1 MRRAPASLVLAGL
14 VLASIGLRVFLGRE
28 ITTPF
33 ILVDELIHAEL
44 AESLVESGRFHV
56 RGEPLTVTF
65 LYPLLI
71 APAWLLGSMETT
83 YAVAKAIGALLMSL
97 AAVPVF
103 LWGRTL
109 VSATSALVAAALT
122 LATPWLV
129 LTGTLMAE
137 VAFLPVFLAAC
148 WAIARALEAPTLARQ
163 AVALG
168 ACGLAAATRVQG
180 LIVCAILAAA
190 VIAYRR
196 DLRRWWPTAAVLAV
210 AGLALLVLPRG
221 LGVYGGVDDPDY
233 GAGSLARWIV
243 YDLGV
248 LALAVGVVPLAAL
261 VALRPRT
268 AAERAFVA
276 VAASA
281 TGWLLALAAVSS
293 HWNPVGI
300 KERYLLHAMPLLFLA
315 LVVWVERG
323 APRRWWAAAAAVPV
337 VALPLG
343 DLYDD
348 PALLGNAFGLIP
360 FYRLSLEVDGVRLL
374 VAALAVAAAAVAWWR
389 PVLVAPLVFAYLV
402 AANAPV
408 TAVLRNH
415 SLGIEKLTRPAQWI
429 DPHASGHVAYLNTS
443 NYAPETLRGDLWS
456 QWAPVWEAQFW
467 NRDLERVISLEYPE
481 PAPLPQ
487 IDAKLDWATGTIVG
501 ASARFVVADA
511 RFAVRGA
518 RLAENGRLKL
528 WRADTP
534 LALASMREGISAE
547 GRADA
552 LAAYTSW
559 VPARR
564 VKVFVLGTRRDVT
577 VSVGPLDARS
587 GVGALTDAARSWR
600 VPGEV
605 AGGLTVEVPPA
616 PFRVEVRL
624 PEPAEVVFA

>member
-1 MRRAPASLVLAGL
+1 MRRAPAPLVLAGL
-14 VLASIGLRVFLGRE
+14 VLISIAVRVFLGRE
-28 ITTPF
+28 IGTPF
-33 ILVDELIHAEL
+33 ILVDELVHAEL
-44 AESLVESGRFHV
+44 AESVVESGRFHV

-71 APAWLLGSMETT
+71 APAWLFGSMETT
-83 YAVAKAIGALLMSL
+83 YAVAKAIGAVVMSL

-109 VSATSALVAAALT
+109 VADTSALAAAALT
-122 LATPWLV
+122 LASPWLV

-137 VAFLPVFLAAC
+137 VAFLPVFLLAC
-148 WAIARALEAPTLARQ
+148 WTIARALEAPSLARQ

-180 LIVCAILAAA
+180 LIVWAILTTA
-190 VIAYRR
+190 VLAYRR
-196 DLRRWWPTAAVLAV
+196 ELRRWWPTAAALVLAGV
-210 AGLALLVLPRG
+210 ALLVVPRG

-233 GAGSLARWIV
+233 GAASLARWLV

-268 AAERAFVA
+268 PRERAFVA

-281 TGWLLALAAVSS
+281 TAWLLALAAVSS
-293 HWNPVGI
+293 HWNPVGV
-300 KERYLLHAMPLLFLA
+300 KERYLLYAIPLLFLA
-315 LVVWVERG
+315 LVLWVERG
-323 APRRWWAAAAAVPV
+323 APRRSWGAAAALPV
-337 VALPLG
+337 LALPLG

-360 FYRLSLEVDGVRLL
+360 FYRLSLDVDGVRLL
-374 VAALAVAAAAVAWWR
+374 VVALAVAAAALAWWR
-389 PVLVAPLVFAYLV
+389 PALVAPLVLAYLV

-415 SLGIEKLTRPAQWI
+415 ALGLEELTRPAQWI
-429 DPHASGHVAYLNTS
+429 DRYATGEVAYLNTS

-487 IDAKLDWATGTIVG
+487 IDAKLDWATGEIRG
-501 ASARFVVADA
+501 ADA
-511 RFAVRGA
+511 ALVLADRRARIYGV
-518 RLAENGRLKL
+518 RLAERGRLIL
-528 WRADTP
+528 WRASQT
-534 LALASMREGISAE
+534 LRLRALEEGIDPQRAVGEVAALTDWE
-547 GRADA
+547 GDDTGAQVYVRGSG
-552 LAAYTSW
+552 AA
-559 VPARR
+559 V
-564 VKVFVLGTRRDVT
+564 VT
-577 VSVGPLDARS
+577 AGPLDVRA
-587 GVGALTDAARSWR
+587 GVGALGKVLERRRVRPGQPARILLEPPYR
-600 VPGEV
+600 IEVRPEPGAV
-605 AGGLTVEVPPA
+605 L
-616 PFRVEVRL
+616 RVE
-624 PEPAEVVFA
+624 FA